1 MKRNIIFLVLA
12 ALIILAAPI
21 FVAAQTVAPAT
32 TTAAVTTPV
41 TSAPA
46 IPIKDATAAILAL
59 VNGYWLTAPI
69 VEWLKK
75 KLGTFFSKG
84 FGASL
89 LTFVEVA
96 IGTAAYLLWVIHDF
110 TVTGLII
117 CVVVTFGVASGK
129 YTIDLNTNVPTK
141 S

>member
-1 MKRNIIFLVLA
+1 MKRNIIFLALA

-21 FVAAQTVAPAT
+21 FVAAQTVAPA
-32 TTAAVTTPV
+32 AAPAVTTPV
-41 TSAPA
+41 TPVPA
-46 IPIKDATAAILAL
+46 IPIKAAAAAILAL
-59 VNGYWLTAPI
+59 VNGYWLTAPT

-75 KLGTFFSKG
+75 KLGITGG
-84 FGASL
+84 FGASA

-110 TVTGLII
+110 TLMGFAILVFI
-117 CVVVTFGVASGK
+117 TFGLASGK
-129 YTIDLNTNVPTK
+129 YTVDINTNVPTK